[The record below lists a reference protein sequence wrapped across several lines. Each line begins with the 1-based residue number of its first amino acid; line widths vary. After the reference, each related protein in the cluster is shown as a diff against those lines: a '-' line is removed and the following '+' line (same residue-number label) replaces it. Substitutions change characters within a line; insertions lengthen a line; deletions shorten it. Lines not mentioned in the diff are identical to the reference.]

1 MDFNLVN
8 LSLTIRSADARQ
20 VVNRLPLLG
29 NEFSAVCRQDI
40 CHWSERECDSCPR
53 SESCDWHLVFGQK
66 LASDPSALKRFQ
78 KPPLPFMFRFPFQQD
93 TAASSSELEC
103 GLVVIGQAIAC
114 LDPLLDGFRK
124 ILEPLA
130 ATLVQVGTRDYQ
142 GTVHPLLDL
151 RGNHHPE
158 NLVVMSIKDLLES
171 RVLTKSCLQIR
182 LLSPLRLFEEGHLA
196 DCFEFSRFAKNLLRR
211 VSSLAYYYGGHE
223 SNWDYKELARQAD
236 AIICS
241 DNHFVISQ
249 ETNRKLS
256 GLSGSGSF
264 RGDFSGLLP
273 FLIAGSYVHA
283 GKGAS
288 FGMGAYE
295 LSEC

>member
-1 MDFNLVN
+1 
-8 LSLTIRSADARQ
+8 
-20 VVNRLPLLG
+20 
-29 NEFSAVCRQDI
+29 
-40 CHWSERECDSCPR
+40 
-53 SESCDWHLVFGQK
+53 
-66 LASDPSALKRFQ
+66 
-78 KPPLPFMFRFPFQQD
+78 MFRFPFQAEP
-93 TAASSSELEC
+93 AASSSEIEC

-114 LDPLLDGFRK
+114 LDLLLDGFRK

-130 ATLVQVGTRDYQ
+130 AKLVQVGTRDYQ

-151 RGNHHPE
+151 RGNNHPE

-171 RVLTKSCLQIR
+171 RVLSKSSLQIR

-196 DCFEFSRFAKNLLRR
+196 DSFEFSRFAKSLLRR

-223 SNWDYKELARQAD
+223 SSWDYKELARQAD
-236 AIICS
+236 AIVCS
-241 DNHFVISQ
+241 ANHFDMRQ
-249 ETNRKLS
+249 EKNRKMS
-256 GLSGSGSF
+256 GLSGAGSF

-273 FLIAGSYVHA
+273 FLIAGAYVHA

-288 FGMGAYE
+288 FGMGVYE